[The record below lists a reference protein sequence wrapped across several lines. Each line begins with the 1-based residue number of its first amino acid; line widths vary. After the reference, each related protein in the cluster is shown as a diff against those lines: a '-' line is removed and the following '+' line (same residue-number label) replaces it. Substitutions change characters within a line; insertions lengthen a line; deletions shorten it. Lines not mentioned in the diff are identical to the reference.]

1 MIIKTEN
8 REALEDIILEGLNE
22 HRFAQ
27 GHTQSAEAEKFGFEY
42 QEDGKIIGG
51 VTGKIRWDWMYIQ
64 YLWVSPLKTGK
75 GLGKELML
83 KAETFAREKN
93 CVGIH
98 VDTFSYQAPEFYKAL
113 GFSEFGRLE
122 NYPDTATRIYL
133 QKRLKD

>member
-1 MIIKTEN
+1 MINKTNNLSE
-8 REALEDIILEGLNE
+8 LEEIILKGLNE

-27 GHTQSAEAEKFGFEY
+27 EQTQSAEAEKFGFEY
-42 QEDGKIIGG
+42 QENEEIIGG
-51 VTGKIRWDWMYIQ
+51 VTGKIRWGWMYIQ

-83 KAETFAREKN
+83 KAEAFAREKN